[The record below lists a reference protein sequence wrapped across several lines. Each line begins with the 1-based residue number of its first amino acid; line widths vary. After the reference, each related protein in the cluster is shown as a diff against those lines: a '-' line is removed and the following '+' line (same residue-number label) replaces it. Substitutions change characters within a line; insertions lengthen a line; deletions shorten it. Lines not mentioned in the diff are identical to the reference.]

1 MPVNVALR
9 ARHAPVSGLS
19 AQQMKVARKII
30 AEGER
35 RGVPRPVIKVALAT
49 ALVEANLLNPNYGDA
64 TSLGAF
70 QQQTS
75 WGSPQQR
82 TNVRYAAG
90 KFYDQA
96 VPLFH
101 HGVRGGALAQAVQ
114 RSAFPGRYGPRL
126 AEAGHILTKLEGR
139 NDLMANAVAPGGKG
153 GSLASQIP
161 TSRQVQQLVSAPPPL
176 HPLPQRSVQSSY
188 PLAQSV
194 QAAPILAGQKN
205 ATTSQLQDTSVR
217 NQGTPFQS
225 RVQTTTEPIP
235 GSVRKALER
244 QVRAQAQ
251 PRQRGDAATTAATQG
266 RVRIASGANRAGV
279 PLARPVINFVRQ
291 ISALAGE
298 PLTIGTG
305 SNHSRMTTSGNVSD
319 HWSGHAADIPSSGR
333 ALTHLGQLALIAAGA
348 GRKWAKR
355 QTGGL
360 FNINGHQIIFNTMEG
375 GNHFN
380 HLHVSAY

>member
-19 AQQMKVARKII
+19 AQQMKVARKIV

-70 QQQTS
+70 QQQNS
-75 WGSPQQR
+75 WGSPRQR

-126 AEAGHILTKLEGR
+126 SEAGHILTKLEGR
-139 NDLMANAVAPGGKG
+139 TQLAGNAVAPGGKQG
-153 GSLASQIP
+153 GLAGQIP
-161 TSRQVQQLVSAPPPL
+161 TSRQVQQMVAAPPPL
-176 HPLPQRSVQSSY
+176 HPLPQSVQPSY
-188 PLAQSV
+188 TQTRSPMAQAV
-194 QAAPILAGQKN
+194 LAGQKG
-205 ATTSQLQDTSVR
+205 ASTSQLQATTTH

-225 RVQTTTEPIP
+225 RTQTVTEPIP
-235 GSVRKALER
+235 ASVRQAL
-244 QVRAQAQ
+244 QAQ
-251 PRQRGDAATTAATQG
+251 LKGAARKQREKVAPDQPTSDG
-266 RVRIASGANRAGV
+266 RVRIAPGADRAGV
-279 PLARPVINFVRQ
+279 PISKSVVNFVRE
-291 ISALAGE
+291 ISGLAGR
-298 PLTIGTG
+298 PLTITTG

-319 HWSGHAADIPSSGR
+319 HWSGHAADIAMSGR
-333 ALTHLGQLALIAAGA
+333 LLTHMGQIALIAAGA